1 MNRLTKKIGLVLIS
15 SSLVLSG
22 CGLHEDEIAE
32 RDNGQWGKDSGTARG
47 SNSGNSSSYHHSY
60 FPGYRQFSNGGS
72 HAGTSFFSSYGGGS
86 HGGSSRGGFG
96 ASAHGGGS

>member
-1 MNRLTKKIGLVLIS
+1 VNRLTKKIGLVLIS

-22 CGLHEDEIAE
+22 CTLHEEETAE
-32 RDNGQWGKDSGTARG
+32 RDNGPWGKGSGTGGG
-47 SNSGNSSSYHHSY
+47 SNSGSFSSYHHSY
-60 FPGYRQFSNGGS
+60 SPGYRQFSNVGG
-72 HAGTSFFSSYGGGS
+72 HPGATSFSSYGGGA